1 MTNLQELFDAT
12 ANRHGLTHF
21 KHSDERRAN
30 ISAGA
35 KKRWANTSVRY
46 TDIAGAARRKAIM
59 TPQGLYP
66 SRAAAFRDLGISDQ
80 KLDRWIKKFPD
91 KFYYVD
97 ILNSK
102 D

>member
-1 MTNLQELFDAT
+1 MTNLQDLFDTT
-12 ANRHGLTHF
+12 ANKHGLTHF

-30 ISAGA
+30 ISKGA

-66 SRAAAFRDLGISDQ
+66 SRAAAFRDFGVASTTLDIWMRKYPDQ
-80 KLDRWIKKFPD
+80 
-91 KFYYVD
+91 FYYV
-97 ILNSK
+97 IK
-102 D
+102 EV